1 MQSVELAQT
10 SGNRPDATLSHGKQ
24 QRDHKIQHQ
33 AYKNDQELHVLIV
46 AELSFHAHF
55 VALPSLRFTYGNHAD
70 TLAGNTSPIDG
81 PGDDRRDGRNTPS
94 IAELIANLYY
104 GEAGIM
110 TNAADDFD
118 ALFEEV
124 AAQRTSA
131 SPSPATSPAAAPAP
145 AAAASNDEDDLDSL
159 FDQVSATAVS
169 AAPVAAPAA
178 APAAAATTATAPA
191 AGEEGTENGGMFERL
206 GGIVRLLHD
215 SLRELGYDK
224 ALNEAS
230 SQIVDAQDRLEYVAT
245 LTEQAANKVLNT
257 LDEGMPAQDVLSK
270 QSKDMELRWGD
281 LFDGKLSLDEFK
293 ALAGDSRQFATSV
306 TAATEAEKARLLE
319 IMMAQDFQ
327 DITGQLIKK
336 VVKITQAVEGEL
348 AQLLR
353 DNAPPDLKEKLAQK
367 QAVPEPLMQGPSV
380 PQAALNQDN
389 VDDLLADLGF

>member
-1 MQSVELAQT
+1 
-10 SGNRPDATLSHGKQ
+10 
-24 QRDHKIQHQ
+24 
-33 AYKNDQELHVLIV
+33 
-46 AELSFHAHF
+46 
-55 VALPSLRFTYGNHAD
+55 
-70 TLAGNTSPIDG
+70 
-81 PGDDRRDGRNTPS
+81 
-94 IAELIANLYY
+94 
-104 GEAGIM
+104 M

-169 AAPVAAPAA
+169 AAPAAAPA
-178 APAAAATTATAPA
+178 APAAAAPTATAPA
-191 AGEEGTENGGMFERL
+191 AGEEGSENGGMLERL

-270 QSKDMELRWGD
+270 QSKDMELRWGE
-281 LFDGKLSLDEFK
+281 LFNGKLSLDEFK

-306 TAATEAEKARLLE
+306 TTATEAEKARLLE

-367 QAVPEPLMQGPSV
+367 QATPEPLMQGPSV